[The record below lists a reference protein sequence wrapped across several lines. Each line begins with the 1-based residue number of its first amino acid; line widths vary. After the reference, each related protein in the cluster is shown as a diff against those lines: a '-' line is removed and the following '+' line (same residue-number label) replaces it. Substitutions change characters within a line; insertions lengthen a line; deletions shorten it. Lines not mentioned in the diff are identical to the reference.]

1 MIIIGNMKTSD
12 GSRETST
19 LNVNVDM
26 GPKVQLECAQT
37 GTGGGTS
44 RGQKMRPQRGT
55 TDGPVDVTPT
65 PKNS

>member
-37 GTGGGTS
+37 GTWGGTS
-44 RGQKMRPQRGT
+44 RGQKMRPRDAKLKGGEQDRTMGL
-55 TDGPVDVTPT
+55 
-65 PKNS
+65 

>member
-37 GTGGGTS
+37 GTGGDKG
-44 RGQKMRPQRGT
+44 G
-55 TDGPVDVTPT
+55 
-65 PKNS
+65 N